1 MIVSIHQP
9 NYLPWLGYFHKIANC
24 DVFVSLDNVPY
35 TKNSLINRNKIKTQ
49 HGARWITLSVLTKG
63 HCGQLINDVKI
74 NNNVPWSKIHWKR
87 LEANYA
93 KAPHFQ
99 EYKDQFESI
108 YQENWQTLTDLNET
122 LLKLICEILCIK
134 NIKFIRAS
142 ELGVCGKSTALLVD
156 ICKAVGADT
165 YLSGFG
171 GKKYMDEEL
180 FGKEGIQL
188 KYSGFQHPVYNQMWG
203 DFIPNLSVIDFIFN
217 QGGSNFSNIN
227 DSNK

>member
-9 NYLPWLGYFHKIANC
+9 NYLPWLGYFHKIAYS
-24 DVFVSLDNVPY
+24 DVFVLLDNVPY

-49 HGARWITLSVLTKG
+49 HGASWITLSVLTKG
-63 HCGQLINDVKI
+63 RQGQLIDEVEF
-74 NNNVPWSKIHWKR
+74 NNEIPWRGIHWKT

-99 EYKDQFESI
+99 ESRDQFESI

-180 FGKEGIQL
+180 FGKEGIKL
-188 KYSGFQHPVYNQMWG
+188 KYSEFQHPVYNQMWG